1 MEVVAYLDHAA
12 ATPLRPE
19 AAEAM
24 APFADQR
31 FANPS
36 GVHALA
42 RDARRAVEEA
52 REEIAELVGAR
63 PGEVVFTSGGTEA
76 DNLAVFG
83 TLARCCPGPTEAVC
97 SAIEH
102 AAVLGPMRAAA
113 RRTAAM
119 PGLPS
124 VVLHEVPV
132 SAEGVV
138 DLDALAA
145 VLGPQTALVSVMT
158 ANNEVG
164 TLQPIADVSRA
175 VRERAPGAL
184 LHTDAVQAAAYL
196 DLVELVAPCDLVS
209 LSSHK
214 LGGPKGVGALVV
226 RSPHAVAP
234 VLLGGG
240 QEQDRRSGTHN
251 VAGIVGFAA
260 ALRVAVAERAAERER
275 VRQLRDRFADALLA
289 RVPGVV
295 ESVPRASTL
304 PGHCHLRF
312 EGLEQDE
319 LLVLLDRGGV
329 CASAGSACASG
340 ALEPSHVLVAMGLG
354 RDQAR
359 SGVRFTLGHTSTK
372 EEIDHAIA
380 VVAQAVACLRTDPCA
395 E

>member
-36 GVHALA
+36 GAHALA

-83 TLARCCPGPTEAVC
+83 TLARCPGPAEAVC

-113 RRTAAM
+113 RSTAAM
-119 PGLPS
+119 HGLPS

-132 SAEGVV
+132 STEGVV
-138 DLDALAA
+138 DLDALAT

-164 TLQPIADVSRA
+164 TLQPIAAVSQV

-196 DLVELVAPCDLVS
+196 DLVELAAPCDLVS

-260 ALRVAVAERAAERER
+260 ALRVAVAERAVERER
-275 VRQLRDRFADALLA
+275 VGQLRDRFADALLA

-319 LLVLLDRGGV
+319 LIVLLDRGGV

-372 EEIDHAIA
+372 EEVDHAIA
-380 VVAQAVACLRTDPCA
+380 VVAHAVACLRTDSWT